1 MRGRVINGDVGLA
14 LVFAAIGI
22 VWIFGAMGLPFWQGF
37 APESGFLPLFYGI
50 LLVALAVAVL
60 VMRVLDPDA
69 ASAAQPVGKPLVVL
83 AALTA
88 AVIGVEP
95 AGFGPSVFLLLAF
108 LFAVVE
114 RLPVL
119 RSLVVAGATT
129 AVLVLIF
136 KTWLGVPLPAGPL
149 GV

>member
-1 MRGRVINGDVGLA
+1 MRWRVINGDVGLA

-22 VWIFGAMGLPFWQGF
+22 VWIFGATGLPFWEGF

-50 LLVALAVAVL
+50 LLVGLAAAVL

-69 ASAAQPVGKPLVVL
+69 PSAARPVGKPLVVL

-88 AVIGVEP
+88 AVVGVEP

-119 RSLVVAGATT
+119 RSFVVAGATT
-129 AVLVLIF
+129 AVLMLIF

>member
-14 LVFAAIGI
+14 LVFAALGI
-22 VWIFGAMGLPFWQGF
+22 VWIFGATGLPFWQGF

-50 LLVALAVAVL
+50 LLVGLAAAVL
-60 VMRVLDPDA
+60 VMRLLDADVA
-69 ASAAQPVGKPLVVL
+69 ASEQPARKPLVVL

-88 AVIGVEP
+88 AVVGVEP

-129 AVLVLIF
+129 AVLILIF
-136 KTWLGVPLPAGPL
+136 KSWLGVPLPTGPL

>member
-1 MRGRVINGDVGLA
+1 LLDADV
-14 LVFAAIGI
+14 
-22 VWIFGAMGLPFWQGF
+22 
-37 APESGFLPLFYGI
+37 
-50 LLVALAVAVL
+50 
-60 VMRVLDPDA
+60 A
-69 ASAAQPVGKPLVVL
+69 ASEQPARKPLVVL

-88 AVIGVEP
+88 AVVGVEP

-129 AVLVLIF
+129 AVLILIF
-136 KTWLGVPLPAGPL
+136 KSWLGVPLPTGPL